1 MNEIFSPETKFNSIS
16 HYLMK
21 TDNQFFSF
29 RRLSTRIGT
38 VIIVTEM
45 VALLGLGVFYIS
57 RFTSQLDND
66 LRMKFQSP
74 GFLMSKGLLSY
85 QSAEDKGTMENLVG
99 ETIEDCLIIGADGKV
114 YYSLNPEDKGKMQ
127 GDVAKLSGYNDL
139 NKQLEKTVYQEV
151 DRAGERYLVTI
162 HPLRLEDGKFLGYLF
177 LHAKMDRVEKQKTSI
192 IVMFIIG
199 SLLCILLTSVVIILI
214 FNRYITHKI
223 HIILEKLVLIEKGHL
238 SYKGL
243 EIDSSDEIGLLC
255 SAINNLNGKLREIV
269 ESIANEADKVAEN
282 GNKIMDVSVQ
292 VADGSNQQASAAE
305 EVSSAVEEMVANIDE
320 NTENAQQ
327 TLKISQEAAGGIRQ
341 LVEKEQESLRY
352 IREIAEKITIVNDI
366 AFQTN
371 LLSLNAAVEAARA
384 GEHGK
389 GFAVVATEVKRLAE
403 RSRVAADEIMELS
416 GKSVTITTQTHEFM
430 NRLAPEIEKT
440 SQLVQE
446 IAVGSREQN
455 SGAAQINK
463 AIQDLNIVIQENS
476 ATADKMANSSK
487 VLADEA
493 NELIQ
498 TMQYFQLSE

>member
-1 MNEIFSPETKFNSIS
+1 
-16 HYLMK
+16 
-21 TDNQFFSF
+21 
-29 RRLSTRIGT
+29 
-38 VIIVTEM
+38 
-45 VALLGLGVFYIS
+45 
-57 RFTSQLDND
+57 
-66 LRMKFQSP
+66 
-74 GFLMSKGLLSY
+74 
-85 QSAEDKGTMENLVG
+85 
-99 ETIEDCLIIGADGKV
+99 
-114 YYSLNPEDKGKMQ
+114 
-127 GDVAKLSGYNDL
+127 
-139 NKQLEKTVYQEV
+139 
-151 DRAGERYLVTI
+151 
-162 HPLRLEDGKFLGYLF
+162 
-177 LHAKMDRVEKQKTSI
+177 MDRIEKQKTSI

-199 SLLCILLTSVVIILI
+199 SLLCILLTSVVIIVI
-214 FNRYITHKI
+214 FNRYITSKI
-223 HIILEKLVLIEKGHL
+223 HIILDKLIKIEKGHL
-238 SYKGL
+238 SREGL
-243 EIDSSDEIGLLC
+243 VIDSSDEIGLLC

-269 ESIANEADKVAEN
+269 ESIANGAGKVAEN
-282 GNKIMDVSVQ
+282 GNNIMDVSVQ

-327 TLKISQEAAGGIRQ
+327 TLKISGEAAGGIRQ
-341 LVEKEQESLRY
+341 LVEKEQESLKY

-371 LLSLNAAVEAARA
+371 RLSLNAAVEAARA

-403 RSRVAADEIMELS
+403 RSRIAADEIIGLS
-416 GKSVTITTQTHEFM
+416 GKSVSITAQTHEFL

-446 IAVGSREQN
+446 IALGSREQN

-498 TMQYFQLSE
+498 TVQYFQLSE